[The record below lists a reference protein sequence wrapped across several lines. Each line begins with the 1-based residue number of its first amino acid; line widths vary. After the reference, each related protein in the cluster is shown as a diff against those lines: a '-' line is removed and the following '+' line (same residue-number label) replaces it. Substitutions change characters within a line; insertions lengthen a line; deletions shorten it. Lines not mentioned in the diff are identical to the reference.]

1 MLSRDCAIVARMRL
15 SAGEALSLIS
25 PLGRMA
31 RRISA
36 ARERKS
42 ASAAAR
48 SARRG
53 YFAVA
58 SSRSVCFR
66 LVDVSISDAAS
77 RISASRKRRRRLG
90 EAREPVG
97 GVGETAEAELRA
109 RAEIRDGFAN
119 QVECRAQR
127 IRVRARSES
136 VNRAMARRTRGVPRE
151 DFAEAAKFEEF
162 FGGAAHQFKMREPAR
177 GVKFLAS
184 AHGHQSPTSLPRAS
198 RRKSQIKIAA
208 EYDPDSRRNISTW
221 QRRVPAR
228 TTSPAPN

>member
-77 RISASRKRRRRLG
+77 RISATERDDAGLARRASQSAGSARPPKPSSAPERRY
-90 EAREPVG
+90 AM
-97 GVGETAEAELRA
+97 AS
-109 RAEIRDGFAN
+109 
-119 QVECRAQR
+119 R
-127 IRVRARSES
+127 IRSNAARSES
-136 VNRAMARRTRGVPRE
+136 VNRAMARGTRGVPRE

-177 GVKFLAS
+177 GVKF
-184 AHGHQSPTSLPRAS
+184 
-198 RRKSQIKIAA
+198 
-208 EYDPDSRRNISTW
+208 
-221 QRRVPAR
+221 
-228 TTSPAPN
+228 